1 MSTHRGLCAVA
12 WFEAAKGVLALLLG
26 AGALALLHT
35 HAQDVAIVNAPPDG
49 AVAHFLNLALALDPR
64 WLVSGVLAYA
74 GLRFVEAYG
83 LWRRQV
89 WAEWLAVVSGSI
101 YLPFEA
107 WQLAV
112 HFSWPMLAVL
122 GVNLVVVGYVAQ
134 GRLAAEARPS

>member
-26 AGALALLHT
+26 AGAFALLHT
-35 HAQDVAIVNAPPDG
+35 HAKDVAIVNAPPDG
-49 AVAHFLNLALALDPR
+49 AVAHFLNLGLKLDLR

-83 LWRRQV
+83 LWRRHV
-89 WAEWLAVVSGSI
+89 WAEWLAVMSGSI

-107 WQLAV
+107 WELGM

-122 GVNLVVVGYVAQ
+122 GVNLAVVGYVAQ
-134 GRLAAEARPS
+134 GRFNAAPTPS